1 MVHICTRNSKS
12 IKMASTKIN
21 ISIGVL
27 IGALCGFV
35 FGAVYSSSGAKLNT
49 SGNLQGN
56 IAQLPKLRHSA
67 DNIARPQNE
76 YRQNDSQRD
85 TIKYTL
91 TDENGAIWNI
101 TMTK

>member
-1 MVHICTRNSKS
+1 
-12 IKMASTKIN
+12 MASTKIN

-27 IGALCGFV
+27 VGVLCGFV
-35 FGAVYSSSGAKLNT
+35 FGAAYSSSGAKLKT
-49 SGNLQGN
+49 SDNIRGN

-76 YRQNDSQRD
+76 FRQENYQRD